1 TVPTPA
7 PTTVPPPPAVPAAVL
22 GMGDS
27 VMLGARGALQSTIAG
42 MAVDAVVSRQFAHA
56 ISTLQVYKDQGLLPD
71 TIVVHLGT
79 NGRFGDPEFDTMMAT
94 IGPERQAYFLTARMP
109 RSWEGDVNSHLTSGV
124 ARHGNAHLLDWR
136 AYSGCH
142 DDWFARDGFHVTGAG
157 AQSYANFV
165 LAHISDQAGSL
176 QYTC

>member
-1 TVPTPA
+1 
-7 PTTVPPPPAVPAAVL
+7 
-22 GMGDS
+22 
-27 VMLGARGALQSTIAG
+27 MLGARGALQSTIAG

-94 IGPERQAYFLTARMP
+94 IGPDRQAYFLTARMP